1 MLQEAGMTVGVV
13 YPEHHSLRHLSP
25 AAVCRNRFQ
34 TEWTSE
40 PVPTLRRHGWNVW
53 SRLRW
58 GLQGRIETAVDL
70 AEQYIKRRG
79 RPDVVHAHSAQWA
92 AAAAARIQEQTGIPY
107 VVTEHFSGFREG
119 NVFPWQWPIIR
130 EGFDN
135 ASGIACVSRSL
146 RQDLVTQGLVDTTE
160 VEIIP
165 NPVDPMFFR
174 SPTKDQSDARKF
186 RLITVTRLVPHKRV
200 DLLLRAVSKLP
211 STVVLTVVG
220 NGPSRRSLEDLAT
233 ALNIDNQ
240 VRFTGTLDREEVR
253 AAYSSSDVF
262 VLASRTEPFGV
273 VLVEAMATGLPLVAT
288 RSGGPEDIVTPNTGI
303 LVPTDNLEALA
314 AAVKTLR
321 DAPADRF
328 RPETIRSVAVDRY
341 SPDAFVQRSRSLY
354 EDARLDRSA
363 RPFPLRP

>member
-1 MLQEAGMTVGVV
+1 
-13 YPEHHSLRHLSP
+13 
-25 AAVCRNRFQ
+25 
-34 TEWTSE
+34 
-40 PVPTLRRHGWNVW
+40 VW

-70 AEQYIKRRG
+70 AEQYIERRG

-92 AAAAARIQEQTGIPY
+92 AAAAARIQERTGIPY
-107 VVTEHFSGFREG
+107 VVTEHFSGYREG
-119 NVFPWQWPIIR
+119 NVFPWQWPLIR
-130 EGFDN
+130 EGLDN

-174 SPTKDQSDARKF
+174 SSHKDQSDASKF
-186 RLITVTRLVPHKRV
+186 RLITVTRLVPHKQV

-233 ALNIDNQ
+233 ALDIDDQ

-253 AAYSSSDVF
+253 AAYSNSDVF

-303 LVPTDNLEALA
+303 LVPTDDPEALA

-328 RPETIRSVAVDRY
+328 RPETIRAVAVDRY
-341 SPDAFVQRSRSLY
+341 SPDAFVQRSRALY